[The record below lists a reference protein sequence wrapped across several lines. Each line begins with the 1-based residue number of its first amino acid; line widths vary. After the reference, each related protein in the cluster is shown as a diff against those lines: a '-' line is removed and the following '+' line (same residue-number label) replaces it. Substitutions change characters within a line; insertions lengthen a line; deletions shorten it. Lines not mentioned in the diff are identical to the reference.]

1 MPHSQYFQKRDP
13 NFQHND
19 SNALQI
25 EFGHLANRQGW
36 TKKNQKYPRQWEK
49 CLREE
54 LAYHV
59 YQIVDEHGDKL
70 SNLRLLCERYLN
82 ETPASIKAC
91 KKALRRIH
99 INLLDWIESQR
110 RGDEPHVFR
119 SEKQLRH
126 YTRKHKRYFPK
137 KILDDIP
144 IMKVFLRDI

>member
-25 EFGHLANRQGW
+25 EFGRLAN
-36 TKKNQKYPRQWEK
+36 Y
-49 CLREE
+49 
-54 LAYHV
+54 
-59 YQIVDEHGDKL
+59 EHGDKL
-70 SNLRLLCERYLN
+70 SNLRLLCERYLS

-91 KKALRRIH
+91 KKALRRVH

-119 SEKQLRH
+119 SENQLRH